1 MLSGCYCASAWVTG
15 NMDVNVRAAGLRVK
29 WKCHSD
35 KERTFRA
42 QERVLVFVRA
52 CV

>member
-1 MLSGCYCASAWVTG
+1 
-15 NMDVNVRAAGLRVK
+15 MDVNVRAAGLRVK

-52 CV
+52 CVEEDLVAYFGGAL